1 MGELEIVHRIADI
14 VSQSVIQHNLH
25 QNHIPVLK
33 KKLIPANKSEFLYWC
48 LGICLLNK
56 YLR

>member
-33 KKLIPANKSEFLYWC
+33 KKLIPANESEFLYWAWE
-48 LGICLLNK
+48 
-56 YLR
+56 YAF